1 MTTLP
6 RLLLLCTFGLAST
19 LAHAAGFSFIE
30 VPADKDGPALRG
42 AVWSPCPTPAGKIA
56 LDPLVIDGVHDCPIS
71 AARLPL
77 VVVSHGRGGSFLG
90 HHDTAA
96 ALADAGF
103 VVAAIS
109 HPRDNFQDAS
119 PPGTMS
125 VYATRPVDIKRLV
138 DYMLGGWTGRAALDP
153 GRVGI
158 FGFSRG
164 GYTALA
170 TIGAVPNFGLRE
182 DLCTP
187 NSGIPNCVERLRS
200 EPPPPLAKDARIKA
214 AVIADPLSF
223 FDARGLQQVSIPVQ
237 LWASALGGDN
247 VTPESVAAVRAGLPK
262 APEWH
267 VAANAGH
274 FAFIAPCPPA
284 MAKALPEICVDKPGF
299 DRAAFHAGLN
309 ADVVRF
315 FRKELA
321 PPARP

>member
-1 MTTLP
+1 
-6 RLLLLCTFGLAST
+6 
-19 LAHAAGFSFIE
+19 
-30 VPADKDGPALRG
+30 
-42 AVWSPCPTPAGKIA
+42 
-56 LDPLVIDGVHDCPIS
+56 
-71 AARLPL
+71 
-77 VVVSHGRGGSFLG
+77 
-90 HHDTAA
+90 
-96 ALADAGF
+96 
-103 VVAAIS
+103 
-109 HPRDNFQDAS
+109 
-119 PPGTMS
+119 
-125 VYATRPVDIKRLV
+125 
-138 DYMLGGWTGRAALDP
+138 
-153 GRVGI
+153 
-158 FGFSRG
+158 
-164 GYTALA
+164 
-170 TIGAVPNFGLRE
+170 
-182 DLCTP
+182 
-187 NSGIPNCVERLRS
+187 LRS
-200 EPPPPLAKDARIKA
+200 EPAPPLAKDARIKA

-284 MAKALPEICVDKPGF
+284 MAKALPEICVDKAGF